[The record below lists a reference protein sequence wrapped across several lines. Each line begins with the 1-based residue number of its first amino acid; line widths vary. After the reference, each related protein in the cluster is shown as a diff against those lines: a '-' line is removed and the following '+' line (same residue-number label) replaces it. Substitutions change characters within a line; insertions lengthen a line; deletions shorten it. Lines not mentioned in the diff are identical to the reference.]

1 MGAYAVVLLVSRWL
15 LHAVAP
21 GSALAIALAIAL
33 VLAPVVPIAFVVGN
47 GLRALREADE
57 VERRILLE
65 GSAFA
70 QPAFVLAAIAYGFL
84 QAAGF
89 PAVNLMFAALALI
102 ALTALG
108 RRLAAWKY
116 R

>member
-1 MGAYAVVLLVSRWL
+1 MGAYAVVLVVSRWL
-15 LHAVAP
+15 LHAVTP
-21 GSALAIALAIAL
+21 GSGLAIALI
-33 VLAPVVPIAFVVGN
+33 LAPIVPIAFVVGN
-47 GLRALREADE
+47 GIRALREADE

-108 RRLAAWKY
+108 RRLAARKY